1 MPDFVTIAQAKQNKT
16 GDIIFKVLSLG
27 ELKSG
32 TTKKSVPY
40 EKQDA
45 VIRDSSGAMN
55 LTLWNDDIGKLE
67 AGLYYSLESAWWS
80 EYKGEIQ
87 LSLGNYYELEQ
98 ISESDFVNNS
108 SHPNP
113 PTIEQS
119 ATTPGTPPR
128 LVGVDDKLDEI
139 LHIMDAIKMMV
150 EPIFRKMVDDQ
161 LEDAKK

>member
-1 MPDFVTIAQAKQNKT
+1 MSDFVTIAEAKIHKKGN
-16 GDIIFKVLSLG
+16 IMFKVLSLG

-32 TTKKSVPY
+32 TTKKAAPY

-45 VIRDSSGAMN
+45 VIRDSSGAIN

-67 AGLYYSLESAWWS
+67 PGFHYSLESGWWS

-98 ISESDFVNNS
+98 ISESDFINNS
-108 SHPNP
+108 ANPNQ

-128 LVGVDDKLDEI
+128 LVGVEDKVDEI
-139 LHIMDAIKMMV
+139 LHQIDLIKMMV

-161 LEDAKK
+161 LEDVKK